1 MATTPEERERQQ
13 LEDVA
18 TGIGWSTDKT
28 LARYFSTTMKTVW
41 YWAKEGKIPQPKK
54 NSANMTRWNNV
65 EIKAFQEKK
74 FIGGLYGE

>member
-18 TGIGWSTDKT
+18 AGIGWSTDKT
-28 LARYFSTTMKTVW
+28 LARYFSTTRKTVW

-54 NSANMTRWNNV
+54 ISANMTRWNNV
-65 EIKAFQEKK
+65 EIKAYQEKE